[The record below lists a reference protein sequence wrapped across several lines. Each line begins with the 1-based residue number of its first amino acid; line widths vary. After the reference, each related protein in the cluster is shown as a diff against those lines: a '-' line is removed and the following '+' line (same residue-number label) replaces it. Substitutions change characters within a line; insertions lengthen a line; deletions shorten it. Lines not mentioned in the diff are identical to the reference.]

1 MKAKPARPAV
11 PGALRG
17 RRFSADLVRRLRDVR
32 LFGCDVDGVLT
43 DSGVW
48 MGEAGEAKRF
58 NMRDGLGLRLLQR
71 AGIRMAWVSHRE
83 SVATTRRAAD
93 LKVDF
98 LHQSPANKV
107 AVIERILGETGLTWA
122 GVCFMGDDLVDL
134 GALRRAGLAVTVPD
148 SVAEA
153 RALAHYTTRAAAGHG
168 AVREVAE
175 MILKAQ
181 GQWGPL
187 VEEYSA

>member
-1 MKAKPARPAV
+1 MKAKLARPPAPVAV
-11 PGALRG
+11 RG
-17 RRFSADLVRRLRDVR
+17 RRLPADLARRLRRVR

-43 DSGVW
+43 DSGVC

-58 NMRDGLGLRLLQR
+58 NIRDGLGLRLLQR
-71 AGIRMAWVSHRE
+71 AGIRVAWVSHRE

-93 LKVDF
+93 LKIDF
-98 LHQSPANKV
+98 VVQSPENKA

-122 GVCFMGDDLVDL
+122 EVCFMGDDVVDL
-134 GALRRAGLAVTVPD
+134 SALRRAGLAVTVPD

-153 RALAHYTTRAAAGHG
+153 RALAHYTTRAPAGHG

-175 MILKAQ
+175 MILRAQ
-181 GQWGPL
+181 GKWAAF
-187 VEEYSA
+187 VAEYSE

>member
-1 MKAKPARPAV
+1 
-11 PGALRG
+11 
-17 RRFSADLVRRLRDVR
+17 

-58 NMRDGLGLRLLQR
+58 NIRDGLGLRLLQR
-71 AGIRMAWVSHRE
+71 AGIRVAWVSHRE

-98 LHQSPANKV
+98 LHQSSASKS
-107 AVIERILGETGLTWA
+107 AVIERILGEMGLTWA
-122 GVCFMGDDLVDL
+122 AVCFMGDDLVDL

-153 RALAHYTTRAAAGHG
+153 RAVAHYTTRAAAGHG

-175 MILKAQ
+175 MILQAQ
-181 GQWGPL
+181 GQWAPL